1 MLCSVLRS
9 NYNPQIQFFAKSETK
24 RPKIELS
31 HKTKRSENRK
41 RTTPKMQPF
50 QVAFLVST
58 NRLKQALNGIQ
69 ISIENLCYSNKNV
82 YLCLVLSGP
91 ITGSLILFFIQH
103 YICVFS
109 SIVHVRI
116 ELRFHAAL
124 KRVA

>member
-1 MLCSVLRS
+1 
-9 NYNPQIQFFAKSETK
+9 
-24 RPKIELS
+24 
-31 HKTKRSENRK
+31 
-41 RTTPKMQPF
+41 MQPF

-69 ISIENLCYSNKNV
+69 ISIENLCYSNKNA

-91 ITGSLILFFIQH
+91 ITVSFLLLFIQH
-103 YICVFS
+103 HVCVFS

-124 KRVA
+124 KRIA